1 MAEAAPALL
10 LYEQSSQHRHW
21 QFTAEQLL
29 IKRQHVN
36 TEGVAQTLAALKMEN
51 QLKLSTL
58 PESIITPEL
67 EESQCISWTEQLEYC
82 RFYEGKIIDYCKF
95 FGFDKTVQATAIVFF
110 KRFYLNNTVM
120 DYDPKIILMT
130 CLFLSTKVEN
140 SLMSLDE
147 FLSKVPK
154 SPDASV
160 MIDLEFT
167 LSKGLKFEYF
177 VHHPYWPLHGF
188 FLDLQTYI
196 QSSQPRT
203 SHVDLTKRLYA
214 VYNQASSLITSS
226 LISDISFIYMP
237 SQIALAAIKETGS
250 HVTVIA
256 PIIDAFISDRFQ
268 NESPTRIKGIF
279 ELLEL
284 IRADLRGVKELVV
297 DKSIAAAV
305 AFKLKTCSNPEFDSS
320 SCLFLMR
327 KKEEEQAAES
337 KRLKKAEKAKA
348 SRDQLAT
355 IVN

>member
-154 SPDASV
+154 SPDAS
-160 MIDLEFT
+160 
-167 LSKGLKFEYF
+167 
-177 VHHPYWPLHGF
+177 
-188 FLDLQTYI
+188 TYI

>member
-36 TEGVAQTLAALKMEN
+36 TEG
-51 QLKLSTL
+51 LKLSTL

-154 SPDASV
+154 SPDAS
-160 MIDLEFT
+160 
-167 LSKGLKFEYF
+167 
-177 VHHPYWPLHGF
+177 
-188 FLDLQTYI
+188 TYI

>member
-120 DYDPKIILMT
+120 DYDPKIILHI
-130 CLFLSTKVEN
+130 FN
-140 SLMSLDE
+140 
-147 FLSKVPK
+147 
-154 SPDASV
+154 
-160 MIDLEFT
+160 
-167 LSKGLKFEYF
+167 
-177 VHHPYWPLHGF
+177 H
-188 FLDLQTYI
+188 
-196 QSSQPRT
+196 QPRT

-284 IRADLRGVKELVV
+284 IERNLEA
-297 DKSIAAAV
+297 
-305 AFKLKTCSNPEFDSS
+305 LKN
-320 SCLFLMR
+320 L
-327 KKEEEQAAES
+327 
-337 KRLKKAEKAKA
+337 
-348 SRDQLAT
+348 
-355 IVN
+355 